1 MNEADTTNT
10 ALISFSIYLLGVFFL
25 AWLSSRVR
33 EKKEFV
39 GEYFLGSRNLGLWAF
54 ALTFAATSASG
65 GSFVGFPSLIY
76 THGWVLALWIA
87 SYMVVPIVGMGLLG
101 KRMNRLARQ
110 SGAVTIPDMIKARF
124 NSDAVGMIA
133 TLLVLFFMFF
143 YLLAQFKAGSKIMT
157 TLLQDVAT
165 YQTTVA
171 AVGRAIDGLPW
182 VGGAEPD
189 YVLCLLVFSFSV
201 IVYTAFGGFRAV
213 VWTDVMQG
221 IVMGAGVII
230 LLILTLGQ
238 VGGLTKATEQLK
250 EMTPPE
256 NGVGVITLGQ
266 AQEKDVTLPKGTWL
280 RLTDGGIARLAEQ
293 VRLAK
298 GETQAVAKC
307 LNITTQF
314 EIEKI
319 KPTSFD
325 FEISTMFNLPEL
337 GTGTVTLEQEQPGT
351 VTLPKGTWVRLA
363 NRGIAQLA
371 DEISLAKGETE
382 TEAKLLRITTPTV
395 AQHIAET
402 DLHFRFTTTFKADEL
417 KGYGAGRKGVYV
429 SAPGPHPE
437 NNDGFLNVWVAVSFF
452 FFWAFG
458 SAGQPSNMVRL
469 MAFNGTNVLRKA
481 ILSISIYFTVIYL
494 LLVVIFCCGR
504 ILLPGM
510 EIDSDRIMPE
520 LAATVTGN
528 AGVPWLAGL
537 LLAAPFAAVMS
548 SVDSF
553 LLMVSS
559 SVVRDIY
566 QNRVNPDASEQRLKR
581 LSYLVTAVVGVLA
594 MLAVLNPPEYLQD
607 LIVFATSG
615 LAGCFLMPILL
626 GLYWPGMTA
635 RGAVA
640 GMLGGL
646 GCHLVLYLIGWLK
659 SGKFAS
665 YQLLEFNPFIWAV
678 LVSGLLSWLASN
690 DRAQPEK
697 KQTMD

>member
-1 MNEADTTNT
+1 MNEAGTTNT
-10 ALISFSIYLLGVFFL
+10 ALISFGVYLLGVFFL

-65 GSFVGFPSLIY
+65 GSFMGFPSLIY

-110 SGAVTIPDMIKARF
+110 SGAVTIPDIIKARF
-124 NSDAVGMIA
+124 KSDAVGMIA
-133 TLLVLFFMFF
+133 TLLILFFMFF

-157 TLLQDVAT
+157 TLLQDVPV
-165 YQTTVA
+165 YQSTVA
-171 AVGRAIDGLPW
+171 ALGDAIDGLPW

-221 IVMGAGVII
+221 VVMGAGVII

-238 VGGLTKATEQLK
+238 VGGLSNATEQLK

-256 NGVGVITLGQ
+256 NGTGFITLGQ
-266 AQEKDVTLPKGTWL
+266 SADEDTTLPKGTWL

-298 GETQAVAKC
+298 GKTK
-307 LNITTQF
+307 
-314 EIEKI
+314 
-319 KPTSFD
+319 
-325 FEISTMFNLPEL
+325 
-337 GTGTVTLEQEQPGT
+337 
-351 VTLPKGTWVRLA
+351 
-363 NRGIAQLA
+363 
-371 DEISLAKGETE
+371 
-382 TEAKLLRITTPTV
+382 TEAKLLRITTP
-395 AQHIAET
+395 AEVERIEPT
-402 DLHFRFTTTFKADEL
+402 QLGFAVSTSFTPPEAN
-417 KGYGAGRKGVYV
+417 GYGAGRKGVYV
-429 SAPGPHPE
+429 SAPGPHPDKE
-437 NNDGFLNVWVAVSFF
+437 DGFLNVWVAVSFF

-481 ILSISIYFTVIYL
+481 MLSISIYFTVIYL

-520 LAATVTGN
+520 LAATVTSS

-566 QNRVNPDASEQRLKR
+566 QNRVNPDASEQRLKK
-581 LSYLVTAVVGVLA
+581 LSYLVTAVVGILA

-615 LAGCFLMPILL
+615 LAGCFLMPVLL
-626 GLYWPGMTA
+626 GLYWPGMPA
-635 RGAVA
+635 RGAIA
-640 GMLGGL
+640 GMLGGR
-646 GCHLVLYLIGWLK
+646 GCHLGLYLIGWCVN
-659 SGKFAS
+659 GKFAS
-665 YQLLEFNPFIWAV
+665 DQLLEFNPFIWAI
-678 LVSGLLSWLASN
+678 LVSGLLSYLASLK
-690 DRAQPEK
+690 RGTEK
-697 KQTMD
+697 VEN

>member
-1 MNEADTTNT
+1 MNEAGTTNT
-10 ALISFSIYLLGVFFL
+10 ALISFGVYLLGVFFL

-65 GSFVGFPSLIY
+65 GSFMGFPSLIY

-110 SGAVTIPDMIKARF
+110 SGAVTIPDIIKARF
-124 NSDAVGMIA
+124 KSDAVGMIA
-133 TLLVLFFMFF
+133 TLLILFFMFF

-157 TLLQDVAT
+157 TLLQDVPV
-165 YQTTVA
+165 YQSTVA
-171 AVGRAIDGLPW
+171 ALGDAIDGLPW

-221 IVMGAGVII
+221 VVMGAGVII

-238 VGGLTKATEQLK
+238 VGGLSKATEQLK

-256 NGVGVITLGQ
+256 NGTGFITLGQ
-266 AQEKDVTLPKGTWL
+266 SADEDTTLPKGTWL
-280 RLTDGGIARLAEQ
+280 RLTDGGIARLAEH

-298 GETQAVAKC
+298 GK
-307 LNITTQF
+307 
-314 EIEKI
+314 
-319 KPTSFD
+319 
-325 FEISTMFNLPEL
+325 
-337 GTGTVTLEQEQPGT
+337 
-351 VTLPKGTWVRLA
+351 
-363 NRGIAQLA
+363 
-371 DEISLAKGETE
+371 TE
-382 TEAKLLRITTPTV
+382 TEAKLLRITTP
-395 AQHIAET
+395 AEVERIEPT
-402 DLHFRFTTTFKADEL
+402 QLGFAVSTSFTPTESI
-417 KGYGAGRKGVYV
+417 GYGAGRQGVYV
-429 SAPGPHPE
+429 SAPGPHPDKE
-437 NNDGFLNVWVAVSFF
+437 DGFLNVWVAVSFF

-481 ILSISIYFTVIYL
+481 MLSISIYFTVIYL

-520 LAATVTGN
+520 LAATVTSS

-566 QNRVNPDASEQRLKR
+566 QNRVNPDASEQRLKK
-581 LSYLVTAVVGVLA
+581 LSYLVTAVVGILA

-615 LAGCFLMPILL
+615 LAGCFLMPVLL

-635 RGAVA
+635 RGAIA

-646 GCHLVLYLIGWLK
+646 GCHLGLYLIGWFVN
-659 SGKFAS
+659 GKFAS
-665 YQLLEFNPFIWAV
+665 YQLLEFNPFIWAI
-678 LVSGLLSWLASN
+678 LVSGLLSYFVSIGQSRLKF
-690 DRAQPEK
+690 K
-697 KQTMD
+697 K

>member
-1 MNEADTTNT
+1 MTDNDSSNT
-10 ALISFSIYLLGVFFL
+10 ALISFGVYLLGVFFL

-33 EKKEFV
+33 KKKEFV

-65 GSFVGFPSLIY
+65 GSFMGFPSLIY

-110 SGAVTIPDMIKARF
+110 SDAVTIPDLIKARF
-124 NSDAVGMIA
+124 NSNTVGIIA
-133 TLLVLFFMFF
+133 TLLILFFMFF

-157 TLLQDVAT
+157 TLLQDVAI
-165 YQTTVA
+165 YQT
-171 AVGRAIDGLPW
+171 AVTFVNIATEGLPW

-189 YVLCLLVFSFSV
+189 YVLCLLVFSISV

-221 IVMGAGVII
+221 IVMGLGVII
-230 LLILTLGQ
+230 LLFLTLGQ
-238 VGGLTKATEQLK
+238 VGGLKNATEQLK

-256 NGVGVITLGQ
+256 SGIGTIKLTE
-266 AQEKDVTLPKGTWL
+266 AQQESIILPKGCWL
-280 RLTDGGIARLAEQ
+280 QLKNNGVARLAER
-293 VRLAK
+293 VIISK
-298 GETQAVAKC
+298 GATQIQASC
-307 LNITTQF
+307 LKITTPS
-314 EIEKI
+314 EINKI
-319 KPTSFD
+319 KPT
-325 FEISTMFNLPEL
+325 EFNF
-337 GTGTVTLEQEQPGT
+337 
-351 VTLPKGTWVRLA
+351 
-363 NRGIAQLA
+363 N
-371 DEISLAKGETE
+371 
-382 TEAKLLRITTPTV
+382 ITTSFE
-395 AQHIAET
+395 ANESN
-402 DLHFRFTTTFKADEL
+402 
-417 KGYGAGRKGVYV
+417 GYGSGTKGVYV

-437 NNDGFLNVWVAVSFF
+437 KKDGFLNIWVAVSFF

-458 SAGQPSNMVRL
+458 TAGQPSNMVRL

-494 LLVVIFCCGR
+494 LLVIIFCCGR

-520 LAATVTGN
+520 LAATVTSN

-566 QNRVNPDASEQRLKR
+566 QNRINKNASENQLKK
-581 LSYLVTAVVGVLA
+581 LSYLVTAVVGILA

-615 LAGCFLMPILL
+615 LAGCFLMPMLL
-626 GLYWPGMTA
+626 GLYWPKMNSQ
-635 RGAVA
+635 GAIS

-646 GCHLVLYLIGWLK
+646 GCHLLLYIIGYITN
-659 SGKFAS
+659 GKFSA
-665 YQLLEFNPFIWAV
+665 YHFLEFNPFIWSI
-678 LVSGLLSWLASN
+678 LISGLMSYFVS
-690 DRAQPEK
+690 K
-697 KQTMD
+697 FGVKSKI

>member
-1 MNEADTTNT
+1 MNEAGTTNT
-10 ALISFSIYLLGVFFL
+10 ALISFGVYLLGVFFL

-65 GSFVGFPSLIY
+65 GSFMGFPSLIY

-110 SGAVTIPDMIKARF
+110 SGAVTIPDIIKARF
-124 NSDAVGMIA
+124 KSDAVGMIA
-133 TLLVLFFMFF
+133 TLLILFFMFF

-157 TLLQDVAT
+157 TLLQDVPV
-165 YQTTVA
+165 YQSTVA
-171 AVGRAIDGLPW
+171 ALGDAIDGLPW

-221 IVMGAGVII
+221 VVMGAGVII
-230 LLILTLGQ
+230 LLILTLSQ
-238 VGGLTKATEQLK
+238 VGGLSKATEQLI

-256 NGVGVITLGQ
+256 NGTGFITLGQ
-266 AQEKDVTLPKGTWL
+266 SADEDTTLPKGTWL
-280 RLTDGGIARLAEQ
+280 RLTDGGIARLAEH

-298 GETQAVAKC
+298 GK
-307 LNITTQF
+307 
-314 EIEKI
+314 
-319 KPTSFD
+319 
-325 FEISTMFNLPEL
+325 
-337 GTGTVTLEQEQPGT
+337 
-351 VTLPKGTWVRLA
+351 
-363 NRGIAQLA
+363 
-371 DEISLAKGETE
+371 TE
-382 TEAKLLRITTPTV
+382 TEAKLLRITTP
-395 AQHIAET
+395 AEVERIEPT
-402 DLHFRFTTTFKADEL
+402 QLGFAVSTSFTPTEAN
-417 KGYGAGRKGVYV
+417 GYGAGRKGVYV
-429 SAPGPHPE
+429 SAPGPHPDKE
-437 NNDGFLNVWVAVSFF
+437 DGFLNVWVAVSFF

-481 ILSISIYFTVIYL
+481 MLSISIYFTVIYL

-520 LAATVTGN
+520 LAATVTSS

-566 QNRVNPDASEQRLKR
+566 QNRVNPDASEQRLKK
-581 LSYLVTAVVGVLA
+581 LSYLVTAVVGILA

-615 LAGCFLMPILL
+615 LAGCFLMPVLL

-635 RGAVA
+635 RGAIA

-646 GCHLVLYLIGWLK
+646 GCHLGLYLIGWFVN
-659 SGKFAS
+659 GKFAS
-665 YQLLEFNPFIWAV
+665 YQLLEFNPFIWAI
-678 LVSGLLSWLASN
+678 LVSGLLSYLASLK
-690 DRAQPEK
+690 RATEK
-697 KQTMD
+697 VEN

>member
-1 MNEADTTNT
+1 MNVAGTTNT
-10 ALISFSIYLLGVFFL
+10 ALISFGIYLLGVFFL

-33 EKKEFV
+33 EKKEFI

-65 GSFVGFPSLIY
+65 GSFMGFPSLIY

-110 SGAVTIPDMIKARF
+110 SGAVTIPDIIKARF
-124 NSDAVGMIA
+124 KSDAVGMIA
-133 TLLVLFFMFF
+133 TLLILFFMFF

-157 TLLQDVAT
+157 TLLQDVPV
-165 YQTTVA
+165 YQSTVA
-171 AVGRAIDGLPW
+171 ALGDAIDGLPW

-221 IVMGAGVII
+221 VVMGAGVII
-230 LLILTLGQ
+230 LLILTLSQ
-238 VGGLTKATEQLK
+238 VGGLSKATEQLK

-256 NGVGVITLGQ
+256 NGTGFITLGQ
-266 AQEKDVTLPKGTWL
+266 SADEDTTLPKGTWL
-280 RLTDGGIARLAEQ
+280 RLTDGGIARLAEH

-298 GETQAVAKC
+298 GK
-307 LNITTQF
+307 
-314 EIEKI
+314 
-319 KPTSFD
+319 
-325 FEISTMFNLPEL
+325 
-337 GTGTVTLEQEQPGT
+337 
-351 VTLPKGTWVRLA
+351 
-363 NRGIAQLA
+363 
-371 DEISLAKGETE
+371 TE
-382 TEAKLLRITTPTV
+382 TEAKLLRITTP
-395 AQHIAET
+395 AEVERIEPT
-402 DLHFRFTTTFKADEL
+402 QLGFAVSTSFTPTEAN
-417 KGYGAGRKGVYV
+417 GYGAGRKGAYV
-429 SAPGPHPE
+429 SAPGPHPDNE
-437 NNDGFLNVWVAVSFF
+437 DGFLNVWVAVSFF

-481 ILSISIYFTVIYL
+481 MLSISIYFTVIYL

-520 LAATVTGN
+520 LAATVTSS

-566 QNRVNPDASEQRLKR
+566 QNRVNPDASEQRLKK
-581 LSYLVTAVVGVLA
+581 LSYLVTAVVGILA

-615 LAGCFLMPILL
+615 LAGCFLMPVLL

-635 RGAVA
+635 RGAIA

-646 GCHLVLYLIGWLK
+646 GCHLGLYLIGWFVN
-659 SGKFAS
+659 GKFAS
-665 YQLLEFNPFIWAV
+665 YQLLEFNPFIWAI
-678 LVSGLLSWLASN
+678 LVSGLLSYLASLK
-690 DRAQPEK
+690 RATEK
-697 KQTMD
+697 VEN

>member
-1 MNEADTTNT
+1 MNEAGTTNT
-10 ALISFSIYLLGVFFL
+10 ALISFGVYLLGVFFL

-65 GSFVGFPSLIY
+65 GSFMGFPSLIY

-110 SGAVTIPDMIKARF
+110 SGAVTIPDIIKARF
-124 NSDAVGMIA
+124 KSDAVGMIA
-133 TLLVLFFMFF
+133 TLLILFFMFF

-157 TLLQDVAT
+157 TLLQDVPV
-165 YQTTVA
+165 YQNTVA
-171 AVGRAIDGLPW
+171 AVGNTIDGLPW

-221 IVMGAGVII
+221 VVMGAGVII

-238 VGGLTKATEQLK
+238 VGGLSKATEQLK

-256 NGVGVITLGQ
+256 NGTGFITLGQ
-266 AQEKDVTLPKGTWL
+266 SADEDTTLPKGTWL

-298 GETQAVAKC
+298 GK
-307 LNITTQF
+307 
-314 EIEKI
+314 
-319 KPTSFD
+319 
-325 FEISTMFNLPEL
+325 
-337 GTGTVTLEQEQPGT
+337 
-351 VTLPKGTWVRLA
+351 
-363 NRGIAQLA
+363 
-371 DEISLAKGETE
+371 TE
-382 TEAKLLRITTPTV
+382 TEAKLLRITTP
-395 AQHIAET
+395 AEVERIEPT
-402 DLHFRFTTTFKADEL
+402 QLGFAVSTSFTPTEAN
-417 KGYGAGRKGVYV
+417 GYGAGRKGVYV
-429 SAPGPHPE
+429 SAPGPHPDNE
-437 NNDGFLNVWVAVSFF
+437 DGFLNVWVAVSFF

-481 ILSISIYFTVIYL
+481 MLSISIYFTVIYL

-520 LAATVTGN
+520 LAATVTSS

-566 QNRVNPDASEQRLKR
+566 QNRVNPDASEQRLKK
-581 LSYLVTAVVGVLA
+581 LSYLVTAVVGILA

-615 LAGCFLMPILL
+615 LAGCFLMPVLL

-635 RGAVA
+635 RGAIA

-646 GCHLVLYLIGWLK
+646 GCHLGLYLIGWFVN
-659 SGKFAS
+659 GKFAS
-665 YQLLEFNPFIWAV
+665 YQLLEFNPFIWAI
-678 LVSGLLSWLASN
+678 LVSGLLSYLASLK
-690 DRAQPEK
+690 RATEK
-697 KQTMD
+697 VEN

>member
-1 MNEADTTNT
+1 MNEDGTTNT
-10 ALISFSIYLLGVFFL
+10 ALISFGVYLLGVFFL

-65 GSFVGFPSLIY
+65 GSFMGFPSLIY

-110 SGAVTIPDMIKARF
+110 SGAVTIPDIIKARF
-124 NSDAVGMIA
+124 KSDAVGMIA
-133 TLLVLFFMFF
+133 TLLILFFMFF

-157 TLLQDVAT
+157 TLLQDVPV
-165 YQTTVA
+165 YQSTVA
-171 AVGRAIDGLPW
+171 ALGDAIDGLPW

-221 IVMGAGVII
+221 VVMGAGVII

-238 VGGLTKATEQLK
+238 VGGLSKATEQLK

-256 NGVGVITLGQ
+256 NGTGFITLGQ
-266 AQEKDVTLPKGTWL
+266 SADEDTTLPKGTWL

-298 GETQAVAKC
+298 GK
-307 LNITTQF
+307 
-314 EIEKI
+314 
-319 KPTSFD
+319 
-325 FEISTMFNLPEL
+325 
-337 GTGTVTLEQEQPGT
+337 
-351 VTLPKGTWVRLA
+351 
-363 NRGIAQLA
+363 
-371 DEISLAKGETE
+371 TE
-382 TEAKLLRITTPTV
+382 TEAKLLRITTP
-395 AQHIAET
+395 AEVERIEPT
-402 DLHFRFTTTFKADEL
+402 QLGFAVSTSFTPTEAN
-417 KGYGAGRKGVYV
+417 GYGAGRKGVYV
-429 SAPGPHPE
+429 SAPGPHPDNE
-437 NNDGFLNVWVAVSFF
+437 DGFLNVWVAVSFF

-481 ILSISIYFTVIYL
+481 MLSISIYFTVIYL

-520 LAATVTGN
+520 LAATVTSS

-566 QNRVNPDASEQRLKR
+566 QNRVNPDASEQRLKK
-581 LSYLVTAVVGVLA
+581 LSYLVTAVVGILA

-615 LAGCFLMPILL
+615 LAGCFLMPVLL

-635 RGAVA
+635 RGAIA

-646 GCHLVLYLIGWLK
+646 GCHLGLYLIGWFVN
-659 SGKFAS
+659 GKFAS
-665 YQLLEFNPFIWAV
+665 YQLLEFNPFIWAI
-678 LVSGLLSWLASN
+678 LVSGLLSYLASLK
-690 DRAQPEK
+690 RGTEK
-697 KQTMD
+697 VEN

>member
-1 MNEADTTNT
+1 MNET
-10 ALISFSIYLLGVFFL
+10 AAGSTANSALVSFAIYLLGVFFL

-33 EKKEFV
+33 QRKEFV
-39 GEYFLGSRNLGLWAF
+39 GEYFLGSRSLGLWAF

-65 GSFVGFPSLIY
+65 GSFMGFPSLIY

-87 SYMVVPIVGMGLLG
+87 SYMLVPLIGMGLLG
-101 KRMNRLARQ
+101 KRVNRLARQ
-110 SGAVTIPDMIKARF
+110 SGAVTIPDLIKARF
-124 NSDAVGMIA
+124 RSEAVGMIA

-157 TLLQDVAT
+157 TLLEDVAI
-165 YQTTVA
+165 YQS
-171 AVGRAIDGLPW
+171 AVNAIGGAIDGLPW
-182 VGGAEPD
+182 ISSAEPD
-189 YVLCLLVFSFSV
+189 YVLCLLVFAFSV

-221 IVMGAGVII
+221 IVMGVGVII
-230 LLILTLGQ
+230 LLFLTLGQ

-256 NGVGVITLGQ
+256 TGNGIITLGQ
-266 AQEKDVTLPKGTWL
+266 AQAKPVTLPKGDWV
-280 RLTDGGIARLAEQ
+280 RLADGGIARLAEQ
-293 VRLAK
+293 A
-298 GETQAVAKC
+298 
-307 LNITTQF
+307 
-314 EIEKI
+314 
-319 KPTSFD
+319 
-325 FEISTMFNLPEL
+325 
-337 GTGTVTLEQEQPGT
+337 
-351 VTLPKGTWVRLA
+351 
-363 NRGIAQLA
+363 
-371 DEISLAKGETE
+371 SLAKGETRV
-382 TEAKLLRITTPTV
+382 EAKLLRITTP
-395 AQHIAET
+395 AEVERIPPT
-402 DLHFRFTTTFKADEL
+402 QFGFPVSATFTADETG
-417 KGYGAGRKGVYV
+417 GYGKGRKGVYV

-437 NNDGFLNVWVAVSFF
+437 REDGFLNVWVAISFF

-469 MAFNGTNVLRKA
+469 MAFKGTNVLRNA
-481 ILSISIYFTVIYL
+481 ILTVSIYYTVIYL

-510 EIDSDRIMPE
+510 EVDSDRIMPE
-520 LAATVTGN
+520 LAAKVTSN

-566 QNRVNPDASEQRLKR
+566 QNRVNPSASERQLKR
-581 LSYLVTAVVGVLA
+581 LSYLVTVVVGTLA
-594 MLAVLNPPEYLQD
+594 MLAVLNPPQYLQD

-626 GLYWPGMTA
+626 GLYWPQMTA
-635 RGAVA
+635 KGAIA

-646 GCHLVLYLIGWLK
+646 GCHLSLYIAGYLIED
-659 SGKFAS
+659 KFAA
-665 YQLLEFNPFIWAV
+665 YQLLELNPFIWS
-678 LVSGLLSWLASN
+678 LTVSGLLGWLCSLCQSKTPKTN
-690 DRAQPEK
+690 
-697 KQTMD
+697 

>member
-1 MNEADTTNT
+1 MNDAAPVSTVNP
-10 ALISFSIYLLGVFFL
+10 ALVSFAIYLFGVFFL

-33 EKKEFV
+33 QKKEFV
-39 GEYFLGSRNLGLWAF
+39 GEYFLGSRSLGLWAF

-65 GSFVGFPSLIY
+65 GSFMGFPSLIY

-87 SYMVVPIVGMGLLG
+87 SYMVVPLVGMGLLG
-101 KRMNRLARQ
+101 KRVNRLARQ
-110 SGAVTIPDMIKARF
+110 SGAVTIPDLIKARF
-124 NSDAVGMIA
+124 KSESVGMIA

-157 TLLQDVAT
+157 TLLQDVVV
-165 YQTTVA
+165 YQSAVN
-171 AVGRAIDGLPW
+171 AVGRAIDGVW
-182 VGGAEPD
+182 WIGSAEPD

-230 LLILTLGQ
+230 LLFLTLGQ

-256 NGVGVITLGQ
+256 TGIGLITLGQ
-266 AQEKDVTLPKGTWL
+266 AQPDTTVLPKGSWL

-293 VRLAK
+293 VSLTEGESEAK
-298 GETQAVAKC
+298 
-307 LNITTQF
+307 
-314 EIEKI
+314 
-319 KPTSFD
+319 
-325 FEISTMFNLPEL
+325 
-337 GTGTVTLEQEQPGT
+337 
-351 VTLPKGTWVRLA
+351 
-363 NRGIAQLA
+363 
-371 DEISLAKGETE
+371 
-382 TEAKLLRITTPTV
+382 AKLLRITTPSEVGRILPT
-395 AQHIAET
+395 QF
-402 DLHFRFTTTFKADEL
+402 HFPVSATFTADET
-417 KGYGAGRKGVYV
+417 KGYGRGQKGVYV

-437 NNDGFLNVWVAVSFF
+437 RKDGFLNVWLAISFF
-452 FFWAFG
+452 FFWAFA

-469 MAFNGTNVLRKA
+469 MAFKGTNVLRNA
-481 ILSISIYFTVIYL
+481 ILTVSVYYTVIYL

-510 EIDSDRIMPE
+510 EVDSDRIMPE
-520 LAATVTGN
+520 LAAKVTRD

-566 QNRVNPDASEQRLKR
+566 QNRVNPSASERRLKR
-581 LSYLVTAVVGVLA
+581 LSYLVTAVVGSLA
-594 MLAVLNPPEYLQD
+594 MLAVLNPPQYLQD

-615 LAGCFLMPILL
+615 LAGCFLMPVLL

-635 RGAVA
+635 RGAIA

-646 GCHLVLYLIGWLK
+646 GCHLALYIAGYAV
-659 SGKFAS
+659 SGKFEA
-665 YQLLEFNPFIWAV
+665 YKMPILEFDPFIWAL
-678 LVSGLLSWLASN
+678 LVSGLLGWLVSLGQAKGSKN
-690 DRAQPEK
+690 S
-697 KQTMD
+697 

>member
-1 MNEADTTNT
+1 MNEAGTTNT
-10 ALISFSIYLLGVFFL
+10 ALISFGVYLLGVFFL

-65 GSFVGFPSLIY
+65 GSFMGFPSLIY

-110 SGAVTIPDMIKARF
+110 SGAVTIPDIIKARF
-124 NSDAVGMIA
+124 KSDAVGMIA
-133 TLLVLFFMFF
+133 TLLILFFMFF

-157 TLLQDVAT
+157 TLLQDVPV
-165 YQTTVA
+165 YQSTVA
-171 AVGRAIDGLPW
+171 ALGDAIDGLPW

-221 IVMGAGVII
+221 VVMGAGVII
-230 LLILTLGQ
+230 LLILTLDQ
-238 VGGLTKATEQLK
+238 VGGLSKATEQLK

-256 NGVGVITLGQ
+256 NGTGFITLGQ
-266 AQEKDVTLPKGTWL
+266 SADEDTTLPKGTWL

-298 GETQAVAKC
+298 GK
-307 LNITTQF
+307 
-314 EIEKI
+314 
-319 KPTSFD
+319 
-325 FEISTMFNLPEL
+325 
-337 GTGTVTLEQEQPGT
+337 
-351 VTLPKGTWVRLA
+351 
-363 NRGIAQLA
+363 
-371 DEISLAKGETE
+371 TE
-382 TEAKLLRITTPTV
+382 TEAKLLRITTP
-395 AQHIAET
+395 AEVERIEPT
-402 DLHFRFTTTFKADEL
+402 QLGFAVSTSFTPTEAN
-417 KGYGAGRKGVYV
+417 GYGAGRKGVYV
-429 SAPGPHPE
+429 SAPGPHPDNE
-437 NNDGFLNVWVAVSFF
+437 DGFLNVWVAVSFF

-481 ILSISIYFTVIYL
+481 MLSISIYFTVIYL

-520 LAATVTGN
+520 LAATVTSS

-566 QNRVNPDASEQRLKR
+566 QNRVNPDASEQRLKK
-581 LSYLVTAVVGVLA
+581 LSYLVTAVVGILA

-615 LAGCFLMPILL
+615 LAGCFLMPVLL

-635 RGAVA
+635 RGAIA

-646 GCHLVLYLIGWLK
+646 GCHLGLYLIGWFVN
-659 SGKFAS
+659 GKFAS
-665 YQLLEFNPFIWAV
+665 YQLLEFNPFIWAI
-678 LVSGLLSWLASN
+678 LVSGLLSYLASLK
-690 DRAQPEK
+690 RATEK
-697 KQTMD
+697 VEN

>member
-1 MNEADTTNT
+1 MNETDSNNT
-10 ALISFSIYLLGVFFL
+10 ALISFGVYLLGVFLL

-65 GSFVGFPSLIY
+65 GSFMGFPSLIY
-76 THGWVLALWIA
+76 THGWVLTLWIA

-110 SGAVTIPDMIKARF
+110 SGSVTIPDMIKARF
-124 NSDAVGMIA
+124 NSDVVGMIA

-157 TLLQDVAT
+157 TLLQDVAV
-165 YQTTVA
+165 YQATVS
-171 AVGRAIDGLPW
+171 AVDNAIDGLPW
-182 VGGAEPD
+182 VSKAEPD
-189 YVLCLLVFSFSV
+189 YVLCLLVFAISV

-230 LLILTLGQ
+230 LLILTLTQ
-238 VGGLTKATEQLK
+238 VGGLSKATEQLK

-256 NGVGVITLGQ
+256 NGKGIITL
-266 AQEKDVTLPKGTWL
+266 AQVQDEVVSLPKGTWL
-280 RLTDGGIARLAEQ
+280 RLSNDNIARLAEQ
-293 VRLAK
+293 VKFAK
-298 GETQAVAKC
+298 GETAK
-307 LNITTQF
+307 
-314 EIEKI
+314 
-319 KPTSFD
+319 D
-325 FEISTMFNLPEL
+325 
-337 GTGTVTLEQEQPGT
+337 
-351 VTLPKGTWVRLA
+351 
-363 NRGIAQLA
+363 
-371 DEISLAKGETE
+371 
-382 TEAKLLRITTPTV
+382 AKLLRITTPAEVERISPTPLDFT
-395 AQHIAET
+395 ISTTFTPAET
-402 DLHFRFTTTFKADEL
+402 N
-417 KGYGAGRKGVYV
+417 GYGAGKKGVYV
-429 SAPGPHPE
+429 SAPGPHQE
-437 NNDGFLNVWVAVSFF
+437 KKDGFLNVWVAVSFF

-458 SAGQPSNMVRL
+458 TAGQPSNMVRL

-481 ILSISIYFTVIYL
+481 ILSISIYFTIIYL

-520 LAATVTGN
+520 LAATVTSN

-566 QNRVNPDASEQRLKR
+566 QNRINPDASEQRLKK
-581 LSYLVTAVVGVLA
+581 LSYLVTAVVGILA

-615 LAGCFLMPILL
+615 LAGCFLMPMLL

-646 GCHLVLYLIGWLK
+646 GCHLCLYVIGWMLN
-659 SGKFAS
+659 GKFTS
-665 YQLLEFNPFIWAV
+665 YQLLEFNPFVWSI
-678 LVSGLLSWLASN
+678 LVSGLLSYLMSL
-690 DRAQPEK
+690 DQLKSKEI
-697 KQTMD
+697 TG

>member
-1 MNEADTTNT
+1 MNEAGSTNT
-10 ALISFSIYLLGVFFL
+10 ALISFGVYLLGVFFL

-65 GSFVGFPSLIY
+65 GSFMGFPSLIY

-124 NSDAVGMIA
+124 KSDAVGMIA
-133 TLLVLFFMFF
+133 TLLILFFMFF

-157 TLLQDVAT
+157 TLLQDVPV
-165 YQTTVA
+165 YQSTVA
-171 AVGRAIDGLPW
+171 AVGDAIDGLPW

-221 IVMGAGVII
+221 VVMGAGVII

-238 VGGLTKATEQLK
+238 VGGLSKATEQLK

-256 NGVGVITLGQ
+256 NGTGFITLGQ
-266 AQEKDVTLPKGTWL
+266 AADDDTTLPKGTWL

-298 GETQAVAKC
+298 GK
-307 LNITTQF
+307 
-314 EIEKI
+314 
-319 KPTSFD
+319 
-325 FEISTMFNLPEL
+325 
-337 GTGTVTLEQEQPGT
+337 
-351 VTLPKGTWVRLA
+351 
-363 NRGIAQLA
+363 
-371 DEISLAKGETE
+371 TE
-382 TEAKLLRITTPTV
+382 TEAKLLRITTP
-395 AQHIAET
+395 AEVERIEPT
-402 DLHFRFTTTFKADEL
+402 QLGFAVSTSFTPTEAN
-417 KGYGAGRKGVYV
+417 GYGARRKGVYV
-429 SAPGPHPE
+429 SAPGPHPDNE
-437 NNDGFLNVWVAVSFF
+437 DGFLNVWVAVSFF

-481 ILSISIYFTVIYL
+481 ILSISIYFTIIYL

-520 LAATVTGN
+520 LAATVTSS

-566 QNRVNPDASEQRLKR
+566 QNRVNPNASEQRLKK
-581 LSYLVTAVVGVLA
+581 LSYLVTAVVGILA

-615 LAGCFLMPILL
+615 LAGCFLMPVLL

-635 RGAVA
+635 RGAIA

-646 GCHLVLYLIGWLK
+646 GCHLGLYLIGWFVN
-659 SGKFAS
+659 GKFAS
-665 YQLLEFNPFIWAV
+665 YQLLEFNPFIWAI
-678 LVSGLLSWLASN
+678 LVSGLLSYLASLN
-690 DRAQPEK
+690 RATEK
-697 KQTMD
+697 VEN

>member
-1 MNEADTTNT
+1 MNEAGTTNT
-10 ALISFSIYLLGVFFL
+10 ALISFGVYLLGVFFL

-65 GSFVGFPSLIY
+65 GSFMGFPSLIY

-110 SGAVTIPDMIKARF
+110 SGAVTIPDIIKARF
-124 NSDAVGMIA
+124 KSDAVGMIA
-133 TLLVLFFMFF
+133 TLLILFFMFF

-157 TLLQDVAT
+157 TLLQDVPV
-165 YQTTVA
+165 YQNTVA
-171 AVGRAIDGLPW
+171 ALGDAIDGLTW
-182 VGGAEPD
+182 VGGAEPE

-221 IVMGAGVII
+221 VVMGAGVII

-238 VGGLTKATEQLK
+238 VGGLSKATEQLK

-256 NGVGVITLGQ
+256 NGTGFITLGQ
-266 AQEKDVTLPKGTWL
+266 SADEDTTLPKGSWL
-280 RLTDGGIARLAEQ
+280 RLTDGGIARLAEH

-298 GETQAVAKC
+298 GK
-307 LNITTQF
+307 
-314 EIEKI
+314 
-319 KPTSFD
+319 
-325 FEISTMFNLPEL
+325 
-337 GTGTVTLEQEQPGT
+337 
-351 VTLPKGTWVRLA
+351 
-363 NRGIAQLA
+363 
-371 DEISLAKGETE
+371 TE
-382 TEAKLLRITTPTV
+382 TEAKLLRITSPAEVERIEPTQLGFAVSTSFTPTE
-395 AQHIAET
+395 AN
-402 DLHFRFTTTFKADEL
+402 
-417 KGYGAGRKGVYV
+417 GYGAGRKGVYV
-429 SAPGPHPE
+429 SAPGPDPDNE
-437 NNDGFLNVWVAVSFF
+437 DGFLNVWVAVSFF

-481 ILSISIYFTVIYL
+481 MLSISIYFTVIYL
-494 LLVVIFCCGR
+494 LLVVIFCSGR

-520 LAATVTGN
+520 LATTVTSS

-566 QNRVNPDASEQRLKR
+566 QNRVNPDASEQRLKK
-581 LSYLVTAVVGVLA
+581 LSYLVTAVVGILA

-615 LAGCFLMPILL
+615 LAGCFLMPVLL
-626 GLYWPGMTA
+626 GLYWPDMTA
-635 RGAVA
+635 RGAIA

-646 GCHLVLYLIGWLK
+646 GCHLGLYLMGWFVN
-659 SGKFAS
+659 GKFAS
-665 YQLLEFNPFIWAV
+665 YQLLEFNPFIWAI
-678 LVSGLLSWLASN
+678 LVSGLLSYLASLK
-690 DRAQPEK
+690 RATEK
-697 KQTMD
+697 VEN

>member
-1 MNEADTTNT
+1 MNVAGTTNT
-10 ALISFSIYLLGVFFL
+10 ALISFGIYLLGVFFL

-33 EKKEFV
+33 EKKEFI

-65 GSFVGFPSLIY
+65 GSFMGFPSLIY

-101 KRMNRLARQ
+101 KSMNRLARQ
-110 SGAVTIPDMIKARF
+110 SGAVTIPDIIKARF
-124 NSDAVGMIA
+124 KSDAVGMIA
-133 TLLVLFFMFF
+133 TLLILFFMFF

-157 TLLQDVAT
+157 TLLQDVPV
-165 YQTTVA
+165 YQNTVA
-171 AVGRAIDGLPW
+171 ALGDAIDGLPW

-189 YVLCLLVFSFSV
+189 YVLCLLVFAFSV

-213 VWTDVMQG
+213 VWTDIMQG
-221 IVMGAGVII
+221 VVMGAGVII
-230 LLILTLGQ
+230 LLILTLSQ
-238 VGGLTKATEQLK
+238 VGGLSKATEQLK

-256 NGVGVITLGQ
+256 NGTGFITLGQ
-266 AQEKDVTLPKGTWL
+266 SADEDTTLPKGTWL
-280 RLTDGGIARLAEQ
+280 RLTDGGIARLAEH

-298 GETQAVAKC
+298 GK
-307 LNITTQF
+307 
-314 EIEKI
+314 
-319 KPTSFD
+319 
-325 FEISTMFNLPEL
+325 
-337 GTGTVTLEQEQPGT
+337 
-351 VTLPKGTWVRLA
+351 
-363 NRGIAQLA
+363 
-371 DEISLAKGETE
+371 TE
-382 TEAKLLRITTPTV
+382 TEAKLLRITTPGEVERIEPTQLGFAV
-395 AQHIAET
+395 S
-402 DLHFRFTTTFKADEL
+402 TTFTPTEAN
-417 KGYGAGRKGVYV
+417 GYGAGRKGVYV
-429 SAPGPHPE
+429 SAPGPHP
-437 NNDGFLNVWVAVSFF
+437 NNEDGFLNVWVAVSFF

-481 ILSISIYFTVIYL
+481 MLSISIYFTVIYL

-520 LAATVTGN
+520 LAATVTSS

-566 QNRVNPDASEQRLKR
+566 QNRVNPDASEKQLKK
-581 LSYLVTAVVGVLA
+581 LSYLVTAVVGILA

-615 LAGCFLMPILL
+615 LAGCFLMPVLL
-626 GLYWPGMTA
+626 GLYWQGMTA
-635 RGAVA
+635 RGAIA

-646 GCHLVLYLIGWLK
+646 GCHLGLYLIGWFVN
-659 SGKFAS
+659 GKFAS
-665 YQLLEFNPFIWAV
+665 YQLLEFNPFIWAI
-678 LVSGLLSWLASN
+678 LVSGLLSYLASLKL
-690 DRAQPEK
+690 AAEK
-697 KQTMD
+697 VKN

>member
-1 MNEADTTNT
+1 MNEAGTTNT
-10 ALISFSIYLLGVFFL
+10 ALISFGVYLLGVFFL

-65 GSFVGFPSLIY
+65 GSFMGFPSLIY

-110 SGAVTIPDMIKARF
+110 SGAVTIPDIIKARF
-124 NSDAVGMIA
+124 KSDAVGMIA
-133 TLLVLFFMFF
+133 TLLILFFMFF

-157 TLLQDVAT
+157 TLLQDVPV
-165 YQTTVA
+165 YQSTVA
-171 AVGRAIDGLPW
+171 ALGDAIDGLPW

-221 IVMGAGVII
+221 VVMGAGVII

-238 VGGLTKATEQLK
+238 VGGLSKATEQLK

-256 NGVGVITLGQ
+256 NGTGFITLGQ
-266 AQEKDVTLPKGTWL
+266 SADEDTTLPKGTWL
-280 RLTDGGIARLAEQ
+280 RLTDGSIARLAEQ

-298 GETQAVAKC
+298 GK
-307 LNITTQF
+307 
-314 EIEKI
+314 
-319 KPTSFD
+319 
-325 FEISTMFNLPEL
+325 
-337 GTGTVTLEQEQPGT
+337 
-351 VTLPKGTWVRLA
+351 
-363 NRGIAQLA
+363 
-371 DEISLAKGETE
+371 TE
-382 TEAKLLRITTPTV
+382 TEAKLLRITTP
-395 AQHIAET
+395 AEVERIEPT
-402 DLHFRFTTTFKADEL
+402 QLGFAVSTSFTPTEAN
-417 KGYGAGRKGVYV
+417 GYGAGRKGVYV
-429 SAPGPHPE
+429 SAPGPHPDNE
-437 NNDGFLNVWVAVSFF
+437 DGFLNVWVAVSFF

-481 ILSISIYFTVIYL
+481 MLSISIYFTVIYL

-520 LAATVTGN
+520 LAATVTSS

-566 QNRVNPDASEQRLKR
+566 QNRVNPDASEQRLKK
-581 LSYLVTAVVGVLA
+581 LSYLVTAVVGILA

-615 LAGCFLMPILL
+615 LAGCFLMPVLL

-635 RGAVA
+635 RGAIA

-646 GCHLVLYLIGWLK
+646 GCHLGLYLIGWFVN
-659 SGKFAS
+659 GKFAS
-665 YQLLEFNPFIWAV
+665 YQLLEFNPFIWAI
-678 LVSGLLSWLASN
+678 LVSGLLSYLASLK
-690 DRAQPEK
+690 RATEK
-697 KQTMD
+697 VEN

>member
-1 MNEADTTNT
+1 MNVAGTTNT
-10 ALISFSIYLLGVFFL
+10 ALISFGIYLLGVFFL

-33 EKKEFV
+33 EKKEFI

-65 GSFVGFPSLIY
+65 GSFMGFPSLIY

-124 NSDAVGMIA
+124 KSDAVGMIA
-133 TLLVLFFMFF
+133 TLLILFFMFF

-157 TLLQDVAT
+157 TLLQDVPV
-165 YQTTVA
+165 YQSTVA
-171 AVGRAIDGLPW
+171 ALGDAIDGLPW

-189 YVLCLLVFSFSV
+189 YVLCLLVFAFSV

-213 VWTDVMQG
+213 VWTDIMQG
-221 IVMGAGVII
+221 VVMGAGVII
-230 LLILTLGQ
+230 LLILTLSQ
-238 VGGLTKATEQLK
+238 VGGLSKATEQLK

-256 NGVGVITLGQ
+256 NGTGFITLGQ
-266 AQEKDVTLPKGTWL
+266 SADEDTTLPKGTWL
-280 RLTDGGIARLAEQ
+280 RLTDGGIARLAEH

-298 GETQAVAKC
+298 GK
-307 LNITTQF
+307 
-314 EIEKI
+314 
-319 KPTSFD
+319 
-325 FEISTMFNLPEL
+325 
-337 GTGTVTLEQEQPGT
+337 
-351 VTLPKGTWVRLA
+351 
-363 NRGIAQLA
+363 
-371 DEISLAKGETE
+371 TE
-382 TEAKLLRITTPTV
+382 TEAKLLRITTP
-395 AQHIAET
+395 AEVERIEPT
-402 DLHFRFTTTFKADEL
+402 QLGFAVSTTFTPTEAN
-417 KGYGAGRKGVYV
+417 GYGAGRKGVYV
-429 SAPGPHPE
+429 SAPGPHPDNE
-437 NNDGFLNVWVAVSFF
+437 DGFLNVWVAVSFF

-481 ILSISIYFTVIYL
+481 MLSISIYFTVIYL

-520 LAATVTGN
+520 LAATVTSS

-566 QNRVNPDASEQRLKR
+566 QNRVNPDASEQRLKK
-581 LSYLVTAVVGVLA
+581 LSYLVTAVVGILA

-615 LAGCFLMPILL
+615 LAGCFLMPVLL

-635 RGAVA
+635 RGAIA

-646 GCHLVLYLIGWLK
+646 GCHLGLYLIGWFVN
-659 SGKFAS
+659 GKFAS
-665 YQLLEFNPFIWAV
+665 YQLLEFNPFIWAI
-678 LVSGLLSWLASN
+678 LVSGLLSYLASLK
-690 DRAQPEK
+690 RAAEK
-697 KQTMD
+697 VKN

>member
-1 MNEADTTNT
+1 MNET
-10 ALISFSIYLLGVFFL
+10 AAGSTANSALVSFAIYLLGVFFL

-33 EKKEFV
+33 QRKEFV
-39 GEYFLGSRNLGLWAF
+39 GEYFLGSRSLGLWAF

-65 GSFVGFPSLIY
+65 GSFMGFPSLIY

-87 SYMVVPIVGMGLLG
+87 SYMLVPLIGMGLLG
-101 KRMNRLARQ
+101 KRVNRLARQ
-110 SGAVTIPDMIKARF
+110 SGAVTIPDLIKARF
-124 NSDAVGMIA
+124 RSEAVGMIA

-157 TLLQDVAT
+157 TLLEDVAI
-165 YQTTVA
+165 YQS
-171 AVGRAIDGLPW
+171 AVNAIGGAIDGLPW
-182 VGGAEPD
+182 ISSAEPD
-189 YVLCLLVFSFSV
+189 YVLCLLVFAFSV

-221 IVMGAGVII
+221 IVMGIGVII
-230 LLILTLGQ
+230 LLFLTLGQ

-256 NGVGVITLGQ
+256 TGNGIITLGQ
-266 AQEKDVTLPKGTWL
+266 AQAKPVTLPKGDWV
-280 RLTDGGIARLAEQ
+280 RLADGGIARLAEQ
-293 VRLAK
+293 A
-298 GETQAVAKC
+298 
-307 LNITTQF
+307 
-314 EIEKI
+314 
-319 KPTSFD
+319 
-325 FEISTMFNLPEL
+325 
-337 GTGTVTLEQEQPGT
+337 
-351 VTLPKGTWVRLA
+351 
-363 NRGIAQLA
+363 
-371 DEISLAKGETE
+371 SLAKGETRV
-382 TEAKLLRITTPTV
+382 EAKLLRITTP
-395 AQHIAET
+395 AEVERIPPT
-402 DLHFRFTTTFKADEL
+402 QFGFPVSATFTADETG
-417 KGYGAGRKGVYV
+417 GYGKGRKGVYV

-437 NNDGFLNVWVAVSFF
+437 REDGFLNVWVAISFF

-469 MAFNGTNVLRKA
+469 MAFKGTNVLRNA
-481 ILSISIYFTVIYL
+481 ILTVSIYYTVIYL

-510 EIDSDRIMPE
+510 EVDSDRIMPE
-520 LAATVTGN
+520 LAAKVTSN

-566 QNRVNPDASEQRLKR
+566 QNRVNPSASERQLKR
-581 LSYLVTAVVGVLA
+581 LSYLVTVVVGTLA
-594 MLAVLNPPEYLQD
+594 MLAVLNPPQYLQD

-626 GLYWPGMTA
+626 GLYWPQMTA
-635 RGAVA
+635 KGAIA

-646 GCHLVLYLIGWLK
+646 GCHLSLYIAGYLIED
-659 SGKFAS
+659 KFAA
-665 YQLLEFNPFIWAV
+665 YQLLELNPFIWS
-678 LVSGLLSWLASN
+678 LTVSGLLGWLCSLCQSKTPKTN
-690 DRAQPEK
+690 
-697 KQTMD
+697 

>member
-1 MNEADTTNT
+1 MNEAGTTNT
-10 ALISFSIYLLGVFFL
+10 ALISFGVYLLGVFFL

-65 GSFVGFPSLIY
+65 GSFMGFPSLIY

-110 SGAVTIPDMIKARF
+110 SGAVTIPDIIKARF
-124 NSDAVGMIA
+124 KSDAVGMIA
-133 TLLVLFFMFF
+133 TLLILFFMFF

-157 TLLQDVAT
+157 TLLQDVPV
-165 YQTTVA
+165 YQSTVA
-171 AVGRAIDGLPW
+171 ALGDAIDGLPW

-221 IVMGAGVII
+221 VVMGAGVII

-238 VGGLTKATEQLK
+238 VGGLSKATEQLK

-256 NGVGVITLGQ
+256 NGTGFITLGQ
-266 AQEKDVTLPKGTWL
+266 SADEDTTLPKGTWL

-298 GETQAVAKC
+298 GK
-307 LNITTQF
+307 
-314 EIEKI
+314 
-319 KPTSFD
+319 
-325 FEISTMFNLPEL
+325 
-337 GTGTVTLEQEQPGT
+337 
-351 VTLPKGTWVRLA
+351 
-363 NRGIAQLA
+363 
-371 DEISLAKGETE
+371 TE
-382 TEAKLLRITTPTV
+382 TEAKLLRITTP
-395 AQHIAET
+395 AEVERIEPT
-402 DLHFRFTTTFKADEL
+402 QLGFAVSTSFTPTEAN
-417 KGYGAGRKGVYV
+417 GYGAGRKGVYV
-429 SAPGPHPE
+429 SAPGPHPDKE
-437 NNDGFLNVWVAVSFF
+437 DGFLNVWVAVSFF

-481 ILSISIYFTVIYL
+481 MLSISIYFTVIYL

-520 LAATVTGN
+520 LAATVTSS

-566 QNRVNPDASEQRLKR
+566 QNRVNPDASEQRLKK
-581 LSYLVTAVVGVLA
+581 LSYLVTAVVGILA

-615 LAGCFLMPILL
+615 LAGCFLMPVLL
-626 GLYWPGMTA
+626 GLYWPGMSA
-635 RGAVA
+635 RGAIA

-646 GCHLVLYLIGWLK
+646 GSHLGLYLIGWFVN
-659 SGKFAS
+659 GKFAS
-665 YQLLEFNPFIWAV
+665 YQLLEFNPFIWAI
-678 LVSGLLSWLASN
+678 LVSGLLSYLASLK
-690 DRAQPEK
+690 RGTEK
-697 KQTMD
+697 VEN

>member
-1 MNEADTTNT
+1 MNEAGTTNT
-10 ALISFSIYLLGVFFL
+10 ALISFGVYLLGVFFL

-33 EKKEFV
+33 EKKEFI

-65 GSFVGFPSLIY
+65 GSFMGFPSLIY

-110 SGAVTIPDMIKARF
+110 SGAVTIPDIIKARF
-124 NSDAVGMIA
+124 KSDAVGMIA
-133 TLLVLFFMFF
+133 TLLILFFMFF

-157 TLLQDVAT
+157 TLLQDVPV
-165 YQTTVA
+165 YQSTVA
-171 AVGRAIDGLPW
+171 ALGDAIDGLPW

-221 IVMGAGVII
+221 VVMGAGVII

-238 VGGLTKATEQLK
+238 VGGLSKATEQLK
-250 EMTPPE
+250 KMTPPE
-256 NGVGVITLGQ
+256 NGTGFITLGQ
-266 AQEKDVTLPKGTWL
+266 SADEDTTLPKGTWL

-298 GETQAVAKC
+298 GK
-307 LNITTQF
+307 
-314 EIEKI
+314 
-319 KPTSFD
+319 
-325 FEISTMFNLPEL
+325 
-337 GTGTVTLEQEQPGT
+337 
-351 VTLPKGTWVRLA
+351 
-363 NRGIAQLA
+363 
-371 DEISLAKGETE
+371 TE
-382 TEAKLLRITTPTV
+382 TEAKLLRITTP
-395 AQHIAET
+395 AEVERIEPT
-402 DLHFRFTTTFKADEL
+402 QLGFAVSTSFTPKEAN
-417 KGYGAGRKGVYV
+417 GYGAGRKGVYV
-429 SAPGPHPE
+429 SAPGPHPDNE
-437 NNDGFLNVWVAVSFF
+437 DGFLNVWVAVSFF

-481 ILSISIYFTVIYL
+481 MLSISIYFTVIYL

-520 LAATVTGN
+520 LAATVTSS

-566 QNRVNPDASEQRLKR
+566 QNRVNPDASEQRLKK
-581 LSYLVTAVVGVLA
+581 LSYLVTAVVGILA

-615 LAGCFLMPILL
+615 LAGCFLMPVLL

-635 RGAVA
+635 SGAIA

-646 GCHLVLYLIGWLK
+646 GCHLGLYLIGWFVN
-659 SGKFAS
+659 GKFAS
-665 YQLLEFNPFIWAV
+665 YQLLEFNPFIWAI
-678 LVSGLLSWLASN
+678 LVSGLLSYLVSLK
-690 DRAQPEK
+690 RATEK
-697 KQTMD
+697 VEN

>member
-1 MNEADTTNT
+1 MNEAGTTNT
-10 ALISFSIYLLGVFFL
+10 ALISFGVYLLGVFFL

-65 GSFVGFPSLIY
+65 GSFMGFPSLIY

-110 SGAVTIPDMIKARF
+110 SGAVTIPDIIKARF
-124 NSDAVGMIA
+124 KSDAVGMIA
-133 TLLVLFFMFF
+133 TLLILFFMFF

-157 TLLQDVAT
+157 TLLQDVPV
-165 YQTTVA
+165 YQSTVA
-171 AVGRAIDGLPW
+171 ALGDAIDGLPW

-221 IVMGAGVII
+221 VVMGAGVII

-238 VGGLTKATEQLK
+238 VGGLSKATEQLK

-256 NGVGVITLGQ
+256 NGTGFITLGQ
-266 AQEKDVTLPKGTWL
+266 SADEDTTLPKGTWL

-298 GETQAVAKC
+298 GK
-307 LNITTQF
+307 
-314 EIEKI
+314 
-319 KPTSFD
+319 
-325 FEISTMFNLPEL
+325 
-337 GTGTVTLEQEQPGT
+337 
-351 VTLPKGTWVRLA
+351 
-363 NRGIAQLA
+363 
-371 DEISLAKGETE
+371 TE
-382 TEAKLLRITTPTV
+382 TEAKLLRITTP
-395 AQHIAET
+395 AEVERIEPT
-402 DLHFRFTTTFKADEL
+402 QLGFAVSTSFTPTEAN
-417 KGYGAGRKGVYV
+417 GYGAGRKGVYV
-429 SAPGPHPE
+429 SAPGPHPDNE
-437 NNDGFLNVWVAVSFF
+437 DGFLNVWVAVSFF

-481 ILSISIYFTVIYL
+481 MLSISIYFTVIYL

-520 LAATVTGN
+520 LAATVTSS

-566 QNRVNPDASEQRLKR
+566 QNRVNPDASEQRLKK
-581 LSYLVTAVVGVLA
+581 LSYLVTAVVGILA

-615 LAGCFLMPILL
+615 LAGCFLMPVLL
-626 GLYWPGMTA
+626 GLYWPGMSA
-635 RGAVA
+635 RGAIA

-646 GCHLVLYLIGWLK
+646 GSHLGLYLIGWFVN
-659 SGKFAS
+659 GKFAS
-665 YQLLEFNPFIWAV
+665 YQLLEFNPFIWAI
-678 LVSGLLSWLASN
+678 LVSGLLSYLASLK
-690 DRAQPEK
+690 RGTEK
-697 KQTMD
+697 V

>member
-1 MNEADTTNT
+1 MNEAGTTNT
-10 ALISFSIYLLGVFFL
+10 ALISFGIYLLGVFFL

-65 GSFVGFPSLIY
+65 GSFMGFPSLIY

-110 SGAVTIPDMIKARF
+110 SGAVTIPDIIKARF
-124 NSDAVGMIA
+124 KSDAVGMIA
-133 TLLVLFFMFF
+133 TLLILFFMFF

-157 TLLQDVAT
+157 TLLQDVPV
-165 YQTTVA
+165 YQNTVA
-171 AVGRAIDGLPW
+171 AVGDAIDGLPW

-221 IVMGAGVII
+221 VVMGAGVII

-238 VGGLTKATEQLK
+238 VGGLSKATEQLK

-256 NGVGVITLGQ
+256 NGTGFITLGQ
-266 AQEKDVTLPKGTWL
+266 SADEDTTLPKGTWL
-280 RLTDGGIARLAEQ
+280 RLTDGGIARLAEH

-298 GETQAVAKC
+298 GK
-307 LNITTQF
+307 
-314 EIEKI
+314 
-319 KPTSFD
+319 
-325 FEISTMFNLPEL
+325 
-337 GTGTVTLEQEQPGT
+337 
-351 VTLPKGTWVRLA
+351 
-363 NRGIAQLA
+363 
-371 DEISLAKGETE
+371 TE
-382 TEAKLLRITTPTV
+382 TEAKLLRITSPAEVERIEPTQLGFAVTTSFTPTE
-395 AQHIAET
+395 AN
-402 DLHFRFTTTFKADEL
+402 
-417 KGYGAGRKGVYV
+417 GYGAGRKGVYV
-429 SAPGPHPE
+429 SAPGPHPDNE
-437 NNDGFLNVWVAVSFF
+437 DGFLNIWVAVSFF

-520 LAATVTGN
+520 LAATVTSS

-566 QNRVNPDASEQRLKR
+566 QNRVNPDASEQRLKK
-581 LSYLVTAVVGVLA
+581 LSYLVTAVVGILA

-615 LAGCFLMPILL
+615 LAGCFLMPVLL

-635 RGAVA
+635 RGAIA

-646 GCHLVLYLIGWLK
+646 GCHLGLYLIGWFVN
-659 SGKFAS
+659 GKFAS
-665 YQLLEFNPFIWAV
+665 YQLLEFNPFIWAI
-678 LVSGLLSWLASN
+678 LVSGLLSYLASLK
-690 DRAQPEK
+690 RATEK
-697 KQTMD
+697 VEN

>member
-1 MNEADTTNT
+1 MNEAGTTNT
-10 ALISFSIYLLGVFFL
+10 ALISFGVYLLGVFFL

-65 GSFVGFPSLIY
+65 GSFMGFPSKIY

-110 SGAVTIPDMIKARF
+110 SGAVTIPDIIKARF
-124 NSDAVGMIA
+124 KSDAVGMIA
-133 TLLVLFFMFF
+133 TLLILFFMFF

-157 TLLQDVAT
+157 TLLQDVPV
-165 YQTTVA
+165 YQSTVA
-171 AVGRAIDGLPW
+171 ALGDAIDGLPW

-221 IVMGAGVII
+221 VVMGAGVII

-238 VGGLTKATEQLK
+238 VGGLSKATEQLK

-256 NGVGVITLGQ
+256 NGTGFITLGQ
-266 AQEKDVTLPKGTWL
+266 VADDDTTLPKGTWL

-298 GETQAVAKC
+298 AK
-307 LNITTQF
+307 
-314 EIEKI
+314 
-319 KPTSFD
+319 
-325 FEISTMFNLPEL
+325 
-337 GTGTVTLEQEQPGT
+337 
-351 VTLPKGTWVRLA
+351 
-363 NRGIAQLA
+363 
-371 DEISLAKGETE
+371 TE
-382 TEAKLLRITTPTV
+382 TEAKLLRITTP
-395 AQHIAET
+395 AEVERIEPT
-402 DLHFRFTTTFKADEL
+402 QLGFAVSTSFTPTESI
-417 KGYGAGRKGVYV
+417 GYGAGRQGVYV
-429 SAPGPHPE
+429 SAPGPHPDKE
-437 NNDGFLNVWVAVSFF
+437 DGFLNVWVAVSFF

-481 ILSISIYFTVIYL
+481 MLSISIYFTVIYL

-520 LAATVTGN
+520 LAATVTSS

-566 QNRVNPDASEQRLKR
+566 QNRVNPDASEQRLKK
-581 LSYLVTAVVGVLA
+581 LSYLVTAVVGILA

-615 LAGCFLMPILL
+615 LAGCFLMPVLL

-635 RGAVA
+635 RGAIA

-646 GCHLVLYLIGWLK
+646 GCHLGLYLIGWFVN
-659 SGKFAS
+659 GKFAS
-665 YQLLEFNPFIWAV
+665 YQLLEFNPFIWAI
-678 LVSGLLSWLASN
+678 LVSGLLSYFVSIGQSRLKF
-690 DRAQPEK
+690 K
-697 KQTMD
+697 K

>member
-1 MNEADTTNT
+1 MNEPGSANT
-10 ALISFSIYLLGVFFL
+10 ALISFGIYLLGVFFL

-33 EKKEFV
+33 EKREFV

-65 GSFVGFPSLIY
+65 GSFMGFPSLIY

-110 SGAVTIPDMIKARF
+110 SGAVTIPDIIKARF
-124 NSDAVGMIA
+124 KSDAVGMIA
-133 TLLVLFFMFF
+133 TLLILFFMFF

-157 TLLQDVAT
+157 TLLQDVPV
-165 YQTTVA
+165 YQSTVA
-171 AVGRAIDGLPW
+171 ALGDAIDGLPW

-221 IVMGAGVII
+221 VVMGAGVII

-238 VGGLTKATEQLK
+238 VGGLSKATEQLK

-256 NGVGVITLGQ
+256 NGTGFITLGQ
-266 AQEKDVTLPKGTWL
+266 SADEDTTLPKGTWL

-298 GETQAVAKC
+298 GK
-307 LNITTQF
+307 
-314 EIEKI
+314 
-319 KPTSFD
+319 
-325 FEISTMFNLPEL
+325 
-337 GTGTVTLEQEQPGT
+337 
-351 VTLPKGTWVRLA
+351 
-363 NRGIAQLA
+363 
-371 DEISLAKGETE
+371 TE
-382 TEAKLLRITTPTV
+382 TEAKLLRITTP
-395 AQHIAET
+395 AEVERIEPT
-402 DLHFRFTTTFKADEL
+402 QLGFAVTTSFTPTEAN
-417 KGYGAGRKGVYV
+417 GYGAGRKGVYV
-429 SAPGPHPE
+429 SAPGPHPDNE
-437 NNDGFLNVWVAVSFF
+437 DGFLNVWVAVSFF

-481 ILSISIYFTVIYL
+481 MLSISIYFTVIYL

-520 LAATVTGN
+520 LAATVTSS

-566 QNRVNPDASEQRLKR
+566 QNRVNPDASEQRLKK
-581 LSYLVTAVVGVLA
+581 LSYLVTAVVGILA

-615 LAGCFLMPILL
+615 LAGCFLMPVLL

-635 RGAVA
+635 RGAIA

-646 GCHLVLYLIGWLK
+646 GCHLGLYLIGWFVN
-659 SGKFAS
+659 GKFAS
-665 YQLLEFNPFIWAV
+665 YQLLEFNPFIWAI
-678 LVSGLLSWLASN
+678 LVSGLLSYLASLK
-690 DRAQPEK
+690 RATEK
-697 KQTMD
+697 VEN

>member
-1 MNEADTTNT
+1 MNVAGTSNT
-10 ALISFSIYLLGVFFL
+10 ALISFGIYLLGVFFL

-65 GSFVGFPSLIY
+65 GSFMGFPSLIY

-110 SGAVTIPDMIKARF
+110 SGAVTIPDIIKARF
-124 NSDAVGMIA
+124 KSDAVGMIA
-133 TLLVLFFMFF
+133 TLLILFFMFF

-157 TLLQDVAT
+157 TLLQDVPI
-165 YQTTVA
+165 YQSTVA
-171 AVGRAIDGLPW
+171 AVGDAIDGLPW

-221 IVMGAGVII
+221 VVMGAGVII

-238 VGGLTKATEQLK
+238 VGGLSKATEQLK

-256 NGVGVITLGQ
+256 NGTGFITLGQ
-266 AQEKDVTLPKGTWL
+266 SADEDTTLPKGTWL

-298 GETQAVAKC
+298 GKTK
-307 LNITTQF
+307 
-314 EIEKI
+314 
-319 KPTSFD
+319 
-325 FEISTMFNLPEL
+325 
-337 GTGTVTLEQEQPGT
+337 
-351 VTLPKGTWVRLA
+351 
-363 NRGIAQLA
+363 
-371 DEISLAKGETE
+371 
-382 TEAKLLRITTPTV
+382 TEAKLLRITTP
-395 AQHIAET
+395 AEVERIEPT
-402 DLHFRFTTTFKADEL
+402 QLGFAVSTSFTPTEAN
-417 KGYGAGRKGVYV
+417 GYGAGRKGVYV
-429 SAPGPHPE
+429 SAPGPHPDKE
-437 NNDGFLNVWVAVSFF
+437 DGFLNVWVAVSFF

-481 ILSISIYFTVIYL
+481 MLSISIYFTVIYL

-520 LAATVTGN
+520 LAATVTSS

-566 QNRVNPDASEQRLKR
+566 QNRVNPDASEQRLKK
-581 LSYLVTAVVGVLA
+581 LSYLVTAVVGILA

-615 LAGCFLMPILL
+615 LAGCFLMPVLL

-635 RGAVA
+635 RGAIA

-646 GCHLVLYLIGWLK
+646 GCHLGLYLIGWFVN
-659 SGKFAS
+659 GKFAS
-665 YQLLEFNPFIWAV
+665 YQLLEFNPFIWAI
-678 LVSGLLSWLASN
+678 LVSGLLSYLASLKL
-690 DRAQPEK
+690 ATEK
-697 KQTMD
+697 VEN

>member
-1 MNEADTTNT
+1 MNVAGTTNT
-10 ALISFSIYLLGVFFL
+10 ALISFGIYLLGVFFL

-65 GSFVGFPSLIY
+65 GSFMGFPSLIY

-110 SGAVTIPDMIKARF
+110 SGAVTIPDIIKARF
-124 NSDAVGMIA
+124 KSDSVSMIA
-133 TLLVLFFMFF
+133 TLLILFFMFF

-157 TLLQDVAT
+157 TLLQDVPV
-165 YQTTVA
+165 YQNTVA
-171 AVGRAIDGLPW
+171 AVGDVIVGLPW

-221 IVMGAGVII
+221 VVMGAGVII

-238 VGGLTKATEQLK
+238 VGGLSKATEQLK

-256 NGVGVITLGQ
+256 NGTGFITLGQ
-266 AQEKDVTLPKGTWL
+266 SADEDTTLPKGTWL
-280 RLTDGGIARLAEQ
+280 RLTDGGIARLAEH

-298 GETQAVAKC
+298 GK
-307 LNITTQF
+307 
-314 EIEKI
+314 
-319 KPTSFD
+319 
-325 FEISTMFNLPEL
+325 
-337 GTGTVTLEQEQPGT
+337 
-351 VTLPKGTWVRLA
+351 
-363 NRGIAQLA
+363 
-371 DEISLAKGETE
+371 TE
-382 TEAKLLRITTPTV
+382 TEAKLLRITTP
-395 AQHIAET
+395 AEVERIEPT
-402 DLHFRFTTTFKADEL
+402 QLGFAVSTSFTPTEAN
-417 KGYGAGRKGVYV
+417 GYGAGRKGVYV
-429 SAPGPHPE
+429 SAPGPHPDNE
-437 NNDGFLNVWVAVSFF
+437 DGFLNVWVAVSFF

-520 LAATVTGN
+520 LAATVTSS

-537 LLAAPFAAVMS
+537 LLAGAARTLTMS
-548 SVDSF
+548 W
-553 LLMVSS
+553 
-559 SVVRDIY
+559 RD
-566 QNRVNPDASEQRLKR
+566 
-581 LSYLVTAVVGVLA
+581 
-594 MLAVLNPPEYLQD
+594 
-607 LIVFATSG
+607 
-615 LAGCFLMPILL
+615 
-626 GLYWPGMTA
+626 A
-635 RGAVA
+635 RG
-640 GMLGGL
+640 GM
-646 GCHLVLYLIGWLK
+646 
-659 SGKFAS
+659 
-665 YQLLEFNPFIWAV
+665 
-678 LVSGLLSWLASN
+678 
-690 DRAQPEK
+690 
-697 KQTMD
+697 

>member
-1 MNEADTTNT
+1 MNVAGTTNT
-10 ALISFSIYLLGVFFL
+10 ALISFGIYLLGVFFL

-33 EKKEFV
+33 EKKEFI

-65 GSFVGFPSLIY
+65 GSFMGFPSLIY

-110 SGAVTIPDMIKARF
+110 SGAVTIPDIIKARF
-124 NSDAVGMIA
+124 KSDAVGMIA
-133 TLLVLFFMFF
+133 TLLILFFMFF

-157 TLLQDVAT
+157 TLLQDVPV
-165 YQTTVA
+165 YQSTVA
-171 AVGRAIDGLPW
+171 ALGDAIDGLPW

-189 YVLCLLVFSFSV
+189 YVLCLLVFAFSV

-213 VWTDVMQG
+213 VWTDIMQG
-221 IVMGAGVII
+221 VVMGAGVII
-230 LLILTLGQ
+230 LLILTLSQ
-238 VGGLTKATEQLK
+238 VGGLSKATEQLK

-256 NGVGVITLGQ
+256 NGTGFITLGQ
-266 AQEKDVTLPKGTWL
+266 SADEDTTLPKGTWL

-298 GETQAVAKC
+298 GK
-307 LNITTQF
+307 
-314 EIEKI
+314 
-319 KPTSFD
+319 
-325 FEISTMFNLPEL
+325 
-337 GTGTVTLEQEQPGT
+337 
-351 VTLPKGTWVRLA
+351 
-363 NRGIAQLA
+363 
-371 DEISLAKGETE
+371 TE
-382 TEAKLLRITTPTV
+382 TEAKLLRITTP
-395 AQHIAET
+395 AEVERIEPT
-402 DLHFRFTTTFKADEL
+402 QLGFAVSTTFTPTEAN
-417 KGYGAGRKGVYV
+417 GYGAGRKGVYV
-429 SAPGPHPE
+429 SAPGPHPDNE
-437 NNDGFLNVWVAVSFF
+437 DGFLNVWVAVSFF

-481 ILSISIYFTVIYL
+481 MLSISIYFTVIYL

-520 LAATVTGN
+520 LAATVTSS

-566 QNRVNPDASEQRLKR
+566 QNRVNPDASEQRLKK
-581 LSYLVTAVVGVLA
+581 LSYLVTAVVGILA

-615 LAGCFLMPILL
+615 LAGCFLMPVLL

-635 RGAVA
+635 RGAIA

-646 GCHLVLYLIGWLK
+646 GCHLGLYLIGWFVN
-659 SGKFAS
+659 GKFAS
-665 YQLLEFNPFIWAV
+665 YQLLEFNPFIWAI
-678 LVSGLLSWLASN
+678 LVSGLLSYLASLK
-690 DRAQPEK
+690 RATEK
-697 KQTMD
+697 VEN

>member
-1 MNEADTTNT
+1 MNEAGSTNT
-10 ALISFSIYLLGVFFL
+10 ALISFGVYLLGVFFL

-65 GSFVGFPSLIY
+65 GSFMGFPSLIY

-124 NSDAVGMIA
+124 KSDAVGMIA
-133 TLLVLFFMFF
+133 TLLILFFMFF

-157 TLLQDVAT
+157 TLLQDVPI
-165 YQTTVA
+165 YLSTVE
-171 AVGRAIDGLPW
+171 AVGNVIDGLPW
-182 VGGAEPD
+182 VGNAEPD

-221 IVMGAGVII
+221 VVMGAGVII

-238 VGGLTKATEQLK
+238 VGGLSKATEQLK

-256 NGVGVITLGQ
+256 NGTGFITLGQ
-266 AQEKDVTLPKGTWL
+266 AADEDVTLPKGTWL

-298 GETQAVAKC
+298 GK
-307 LNITTQF
+307 
-314 EIEKI
+314 
-319 KPTSFD
+319 
-325 FEISTMFNLPEL
+325 
-337 GTGTVTLEQEQPGT
+337 
-351 VTLPKGTWVRLA
+351 
-363 NRGIAQLA
+363 
-371 DEISLAKGETE
+371 
-382 TEAKLLRITTPTV
+382 TEAKLLRITTP
-395 AQHIAET
+395 AEVERIEPT
-402 DLHFRFTTTFKADEL
+402 QLGFAVSTTFTPAEA

-437 NNDGFLNVWVAVSFF
+437 KEDGFLNVWVAVSFF

-520 LAATVTGN
+520 LAATVTSS

-566 QNRVNPDASEQRLKR
+566 QNRVNPDASEQRLKK
-581 LSYLVTAVVGVLA
+581 LSYLVTAVVGILA

-615 LAGCFLMPILL
+615 LAGCFLMPVLL

-635 RGAVA
+635 RGAIA

-646 GCHLVLYLIGWLK
+646 GCHLGLYLIGWFVN
-659 SGKFAS
+659 GKFAS
-665 YQLLEFNPFIWAV
+665 YQLLEFNPFIWAI
-678 LVSGLLSWLASN
+678 LVSGLLSYLASLK
-690 DRAQPEK
+690 RATEK
-697 KQTMD
+697 VEN